1 MCCSLAQVIIISY
14 SVAIY
19 ISYGLQGY
27 VPVQIMWT
35 NYIAKR
41 VEDVN
46 EKKKAFY
53 EYLLRIICV
62 IVTCKFFPILCK
74 TLMSVFNS
82 CLGNDRTFTGLVHL
96 VGGFLLS
103 VRIGNCLSRYNR
115 DVRQLARKFQSE
127 NVAVL
132 EGHFA
137 DLYRCY
143 WSVGR

>member
-1 MCCSLAQVIIISY
+1 MVCYSLAQVIIISY

-62 IVTCKFFPILCK
+62 IVTCKFLQILSK
-74 TLMSVFNS
+74 TL
-82 CLGNDRTFTGLVHL
+82 
-96 VGGFLLS
+96 
-103 VRIGNCLSRYNR
+103 
-115 DVRQLARKFQSE
+115 
-127 NVAVL
+127 
-132 EGHFA
+132 
-137 DLYRCY
+137 
-143 WSVGR
+143 